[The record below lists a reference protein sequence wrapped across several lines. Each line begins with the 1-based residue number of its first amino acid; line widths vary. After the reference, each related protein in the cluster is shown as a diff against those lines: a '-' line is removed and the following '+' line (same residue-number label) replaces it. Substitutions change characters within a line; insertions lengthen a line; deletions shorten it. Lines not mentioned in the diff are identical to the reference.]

1 MIQSKDKED
10 AKKIEQEKQKK
21 SEEILNQVEK
31 ICDTVEDELKH
42 KELRNS
48 FHLQVFI
55 DSYFVTTAVQMKPT
69 HEA

>member
-1 MIQSKDKED
+1 MFISLFQLCQDS
-10 AKKIEQEKQKK
+10 
-21 SEEILNQVEK
+21 
-31 ICDTVEDELKH
+31 DELKH